1 MKLTPE
7 IKNKARRIRLM
18 LLDVDGVLTDGR
30 LSYFED
36 GSELK
41 TFHTHDGVG
50 IRLSQKSGIEVG
62 VITGRK
68 SGAVQHRCTELGM
81 TEIHQGNW
89 QKLPVFEEILSRRG
103 LRDEE
108 VGFMGDDLM
117 DLPVL
122 RRAGFSAT
130 VPGARPEV
138 LAASDVISSLPGGK
152 GAVRE
157 VLEALIKAQEKW
169 QNVLGSYGE

>member
-1 MKLTPE
+1 MNLTAE

-30 LSYFED
+30 LAYLED
-36 GSELK
+36 GTEVK
-41 TFHTHDGVG
+41 MFHTHDGVG
-50 IRLSQKSGIEVG
+50 IRLAQKAGIEVG

-89 QKLPVFEEILSRRG
+89 QKLPIFEDILDRRG
-103 LRDEE
+103 LPADE
-108 VGFMGDDLM
+108 VGYMGDDLM

-122 RRAGFSAT
+122 RRSGFSAT
-130 VPGARPEV
+130 VPDARPEV
-138 LAASDVISSLPGGK
+138 LAACDVTSTLPGGK

-169 QNVLGSYGE
+169 ENILGSYGE